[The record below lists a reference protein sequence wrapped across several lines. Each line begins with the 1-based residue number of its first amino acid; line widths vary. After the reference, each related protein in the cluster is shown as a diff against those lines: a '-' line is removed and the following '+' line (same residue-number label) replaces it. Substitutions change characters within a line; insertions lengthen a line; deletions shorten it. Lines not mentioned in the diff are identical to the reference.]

1 MLATCDTM
9 RSFCRMNDASS
20 HNVHAEYATSMR
32 GDPFLAAEYKPRR
45 VANEHRS
52 AMRLSSRL
60 THAQWR
66 RILVHC
72 DATSQRPLS
81 RAAIPLLLR
90 TEPHS
95 PRFQRGLASAALDPQ
110 NSGPYKRQSCMN
122 TVTNIPNSKN
132 LVDTAAAN
140 GSFETFGK
148 ALDRAGMTETLRGAG
163 PFTVF
168 APTDAAFEKLPAG
181 KLESLFKPENKEE
194 LVSLLNYHV
203 VSGRKT
209 TADIGKWEAARTVNG
224 QSAPIILKDDQLSI
238 DGALVTSAD
247 IGSSNGLIHGIDK
260 VNMPTKQ

>member
-1 MLATCDTM
+1 
-9 RSFCRMNDASS
+9 
-20 HNVHAEYATSMR
+20 
-32 GDPFLAAEYKPRR
+32 
-45 VANEHRS
+45 
-52 AMRLSSRL
+52 
-60 THAQWR
+60 
-66 RILVHC
+66 
-72 DATSQRPLS
+72 
-81 RAAIPLLLR
+81 
-90 TEPHS
+90 
-95 PRFQRGLASAALDPQ
+95 
-110 NSGPYKRQSCMN
+110 MN

-140 GSFETFGK
+140 GSFKTFGK